1 MVPNSATTLQRTALR
16 ARVAHRVARSRP
28 TARRAPTMEVYAP
41 RTPATDPAAP
51 VSTPPATRGQ
61 CAVPLGAS
69 AIRPRPATAPAR
81 AAQRTEEA
89 RRGLGARVTATHARW
104 T

>member
-1 MVPNSATTLQRTALR
+1 MVPNSATTVQRTALR
-16 ARVAHRVARSRP
+16 ARVAHRVARSRQ

-61 CAVPLGAS
+61 SAVPRGAR

-81 AAQRTEEA
+81 AAHRTEEA
-89 RRGLGARVTATHARW
+89 PQGPRAPATATHAL
-104 T
+104 